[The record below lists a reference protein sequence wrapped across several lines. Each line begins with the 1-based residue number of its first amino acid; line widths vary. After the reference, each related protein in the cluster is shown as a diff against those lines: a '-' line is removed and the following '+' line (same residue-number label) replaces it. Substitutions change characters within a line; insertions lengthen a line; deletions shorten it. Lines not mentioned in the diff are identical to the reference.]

1 MPLLHH
7 DGEFSSL
14 EDLVKLTI
22 AGRPMG
28 WLPGEEGQAYE
39 HARRVL
45 VGDAAYQREFSRAYQ
60 TRLEQLSNNEVLDLV
75 ARAVSAYLRTLKSG
89 RTSPYDQFVRA
100 NLVIDEPKPGE
111 SVVAFAQSLLKQ
123 ILQRESQGNLK
134 LVRGFDAGALK
145 GFKTF
150 LRLDAGNCVTCHQPP
165 LFTDLS
171 FHNIG
176 ISQAEYDK
184 LHGEGSF
191 AALAVPDARS
201 ANRPVA
207 KFREIPSRRKPGE
220 VDLGHWNFVN
230 LANSPLRKAGET
242 DNQFLERMIGTFKTP
257 TLRNLAYTNPYMHNG
272 AYSSLEEALSELV
285 RLSALTRSGRVRSP
299 DPELSKVRITEDDV
313 PSLAAFLMALNEEIS
328 ALKGR

>member
-1 MPLLHH
+1 
-7 DGEFSSL
+7 
-14 EDLVKLTI
+14 
-22 AGRPMG
+22 
-28 WLPGEEGQAYE
+28 
-39 HARRVL
+39 
-45 VGDAAYQREFSRAYQ
+45 
-60 TRLEQLSNNEVLDLV
+60 
-75 ARAVSAYLRTLKSG
+75 
-89 RTSPYDQFVRA
+89 
-100 NLVIDEPKPGE
+100 
-111 SVVAFAQSLLKQ
+111 
-123 ILQRESQGNLK
+123 LK

-145 GFKTF
+145 GLKTF

-220 VDLGHWNFVN
+220 VDLGHWNFAN

-272 AYSSLEEALSELV
+272 AYASLEEALSELV